1 MKTGVEG
8 AATLN
13 ARTTFDG
20 TLLVRT
26 QADGAKQAIARTAER
41 TDSFGVT
48 GSGHVRGG
56 FRGRGRHDQR
66 HCVSGQS
73 DADGV
78 MDADETAR
86 YAGLNV
92 ALLTRAGEVV
102 SACRTDSDGRYVFS
116 PVSGGSYTVQFDGE
130 AA

>member
-1 MKTGVEG
+1 MKTGVDGE
-8 AATLN
+8 ATLN
-13 ARTTFDG
+13 ARMTFDG
-20 TLLVRT
+20 TLLAQT

-48 GSGHVRGG
+48 GSGMFAAASAGVDGTI
-56 FRGRGRHDQR
+56 
-66 HCVSGQS
+66 SGIAFLDS

-92 ALLTRAGEVV
+92 TLLTRAGEVV
-102 SACRTDSDGRYVFS
+102 SACRTDSDGRYAFS
-116 PVSGGSYTVQFDGE
+116 PVSGRQLYRAV
-130 AA
+130 

>member
-1 MKTGVEG
+1 MS

-20 TLLVRT
+20 TLLVQT

-48 GSGHVRGG
+48 GSGMFAAASAGVDGTI
-56 FRGRGRHDQR
+56 
-66 HCVSGQS
+66 SGIAFLDS

-78 MDADETAR
+78 MDATKPAALRELERDAAH
-86 YAGLNV
+86 AGG
-92 ALLTRAGEVV
+92 RVV
-102 SACRTDSDGRYVFS
+102 SACRTDSDGRLRFARLRRQLYRS
-116 PVSGGSYTVQFDGE
+116 LTGE